1 MQVSLENTASL
12 ERRMTISLPA
22 ERLDGVVGN
31 RLREIAR
38 TTNLKGFRRGK
49 VPTKIIEQRYGA
61 QVRSEAF
68 GELVRETLGEALRK
82 ENIKPAG
89 SPSIEAQEPGE
100 NGEIRYTATFEVVP
114 DFGTIDVATLKID
127 RVSASVEDSD
137 VEAMINTLQQQRR
150 TWNKVDRASQAGD
163 LLNIETHADVGDA
176 RVPAEG
182 VEQGAA
188 VLGSHT
194 MFPALEDQLVG
205 LAAGDERDVEVAFP
219 ADWRVPELAGKT
231 ARIHVKATQVSEPV
245 MPEVDEA
252 FIKSFGIRSGKLE
265 QFRKEVRNNLDRE
278 LKGNLMSRLR
288 AEVASKLVAAHADV
302 ELPPRMVESEARNMA
317 NAAAEQARQQG
328 QDLKVPIEEFMAPAR
343 NRVAASLLVGEI
355 ARQNNLKLDQARVRE
370 TLQLIAS
377 TYEDPSQVIE
387 LYRNDP
393 NLMGNLQNRVMEEQV
408 IDWIAERADA
418 TEQALS
424 FADLM
429 RPVA

>member
-1 MQVSLENTASL
+1 MQVSLENTANL
-12 ERRMTISLPA
+12 ERRMTVSLPA

-38 TTNLKGFRRGK
+38 TTNLKGFRPGK
-49 VPTKIIEQRYGA
+49 VPPKIIEQRYGA

-89 SPSIEAQEPGE
+89 NPSIEAQATGE

-114 DFGTIDVATLKID
+114 DFGTIDVSGLKID
-127 RVSASVEDSD
+127 RVTATVEDAD
-137 VEAMINTLQQQRR
+137 IDAMINTLQQQRR
-150 TWNKVDRASQAGD
+150 TWNPVERPSQPGD
-163 LLNIETHADVGDA
+163 LLRIETHAKVGET
-176 RVPAEG
+176 RIPAEG
-182 VEQGAA
+182 VEQGVT

-205 LAAGDERDVEVAFP
+205 FSNDEERDVEVAFP
-219 ADWRVPELAGKT
+219 ADWRVAELAGQT
-231 ARIHVKATQVSEPV
+231 ATIHVKALQVSEPV
-245 MPEVDEA
+245 MPDVDEA
-252 FIKSFGIRSGKLE
+252 FIKSFGIRSGKME
-265 QFRKEVRNNLDRE
+265 QFRKEVRNNLERE
-278 LKGNLMSRLR
+278 LKGNLMNRLR
-288 AEVASKLVAAHADV
+288 TEVASKLIAAHAQV
-302 ELPPRMVESEARNMA
+302 ELPPRMIEDEARNMA

-328 QDLKVPIEEFMAPAR
+328 QDLKVPMDEFMVPAR

-355 ARQNNLKLDQARVRE
+355 ARQNGLKLDQTRVRE

-393 NLMGNLQNRVMEEQV
+393 NLMSNLQNRVMEEQV

-418 TEQALS
+418 TEQAMS